1 MKKSRQL
8 TYPPS
13 GPEKLI
19 KFYENLDELY
29 FELQRGLSEGEI
41 KPEDIGYPENPES
54 VEKPLLRP
62 AELDLPSE
70 EVEMLML
77 EIIEKFS
84 DFFAED
90 EKKLSELEKFRSLIV
105 GGGLSAVELL
115 EDYLRNEKLPPDQPL
130 KKNLFAR
137 VMLFTIRPFF
147 SWVTREGRKSGKITA
162 DWQESFCPVC
172 GAIPELARL
181 TEKRGE
187 RRLWCWVCSAE
198 WQYNRFYCPHC
209 GEEKADGQRYFTV
222 EESAYRVDV
231 CDSCDGYLKVIDEEK
246 VSEKH
251 HDSLSWMINDIGTQH
266 LDRLARQEGYKPG
279 EK

>member
-8 TYPPS
+8 TYPPPVAD
-13 GPEKLI
+13 GMK
-19 KFYENLDELY
+19 KFYENLDEIYSQVQKNLTA
-29 FELQRGLSEGEI
+29 EAIS
-41 KPEDIGYPENPES
+41 PVDIGYPENPAS
-54 VEKPLLRP
+54 ADKPLLRP
-62 AELDLPSE
+62 GELNLPGE
-70 EVEMLML
+70 EVEKVML
-77 EIIEKFS
+77 EITGEFLGFFSEEEKKFS
-84 DFFAED
+84 D
-90 EKKLSELEKFRSLIV
+90 LEEFRDL
-105 GGGLSAVELL
+105 LADDDFSAHELL
-115 EDYLRNEKLPPDQPL
+115 INYLQDEIIPAEQPL
-130 KKNLFAR
+130 EKNLFNQM
-137 VMLFTIRPFF
+137 MLFTIRPFF
-147 SWVTREGRKSGKITA
+147 SWLAREGENSAKIT
-162 DWQESFCPVC
+162 DSWRESFCPIC

-181 TEKRGE
+181 TGERGE
-187 RRLWCWVCSAE
+187 RRLWCWVCSTE

-266 LDRLARQEGYKPG
+266 LDRLARQEGYELG